1 LVGLICQGIGVEE
14 EDLAVDLLGD
24 GCWMEWNE
32 DMYLLTEKLDIVTV
46 RTSRATLEMPTS
58 TRR

>member
-1 LVGLICQGIGVEE
+1 
-14 EDLAVDLLGD
+14 
-24 GCWMEWNE
+24 MEWNG
-32 DMYLLTEKLDIVTV
+32 DMYLLTEKLDIVTA